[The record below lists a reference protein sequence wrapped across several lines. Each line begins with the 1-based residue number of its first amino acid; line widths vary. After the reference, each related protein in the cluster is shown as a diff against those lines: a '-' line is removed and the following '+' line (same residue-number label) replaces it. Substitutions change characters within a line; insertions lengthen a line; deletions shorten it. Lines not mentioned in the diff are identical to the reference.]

1 MAFASPVQFST
12 NNYSEVQA
20 ALQGTLWC
28 CGQNCFNFIL
38 ELDSMLVVNMILG
51 KYKAPWKLQ
60 NDIDQLQHK
69 VRLHGITIKHCYR
82 EENEVADSLSKYA
95 TTITEN
101 VTFLNE
107 QDLPNEVRGPL
118 RMDRIQAPTFR
129 VREKKHAGWFFEP
142 P

>member
-1 MAFASPVQFST
+1 MVTWNSPEGNTCKLNTDGSYMESINKAGAGGIVRKRTGQLVMAFASPIQFST

-28 CGQNCFNFIL
+28 CDQNCFNYIL

-51 KYKAPWKLQ
+51 KK
-60 NDIDQLQHK
+60 
-69 VRLHGITIKHCYR
+69 G
-82 EENEVADSLSKYA
+82 NEVADSLSKYA
-95 TTITEN
+95 TTITEK

-118 RMDRIQAPTFR
+118 KNGQNASPNLQ
-129 VREKKHAGWFFEP
+129 G
-142 P
+142 

>member
-1 MAFASPVQFST
+1 MESINKAGAGGIVRKRTGQLVMAFASPIQFST

-60 NDIDQLQHK
+60 NDIDQIQDCM
-69 VRLHGITIKHCYR
+69 G
-82 EENEVADSLSKYA
+82 SLLS
-95 TTITEN
+95 T
-101 VTFLNE
+101 VTGKE
-107 QDLPNEVRGPL
+107 IRS
-118 RMDRIQAPTFR
+118 
-129 VREKKHAGWFFEP
+129 
-142 P
+142 